1 MRVNAAHRRFA
12 APDGCSN
19 SRCRSSIRGS
29 SSLMWWPLR
38 RVRTGAMQWVLA
50 ELRERRYAYS
60 PLVCRDARVWSK
72 GRAWRA
78 RGRRFRWPEGSNP
91 SHGVWTNT
99 CPVGNG
105 FRALTGDG
113 WRSSWTLHISDR
125 KARKGKP
132 GSVFTAE
139 VLRLMVFSERW
150 FDSTVPCCPPS
161 TDIESKDLSVR
172 NTN

>member
-1 MRVNAAHRRFA
+1 MPESGR
-12 APDGCSN
+12 
-19 SRCRSSIRGS
+19 
-29 SSLMWWPLR
+29 
-38 RVRTGAMQWVLA
+38 
-50 ELRERRYAYS
+50 
-60 PLVCRDARVWSK
+60 RDALGERV
-72 GRAWRA
+72 AA
-78 RGRRFRWPEGSNP
+78 GSGGP
-91 SHGVWTNT
+91 KVQILLTAYGQI
-99 CPVGNG
+99 PVPLGTG

-150 FDSTVPCCPPS
+150 FDSAVPCCPPS
-161 TDIESKDLSVR
+161 TDSESKDLSVR